1 VSRHVAV
8 AIHVTDVAAVVA
20 VEDVVVVT
28 TVEFLNRKP
37 SDHADLSSSF
47 IITRTF
53 TTFVPDVHSRRTF
66 PTFSTTYHTIFFLG
80 RFTYPRSALYISFW
94 LPIKGHHLPIFGVIF
109 FSI

>member
-1 VSRHVAV
+1 MSRQVAV

-53 TTFVPDVHSRRTF
+53 TTFVPDVRSRRLF
-66 PTFSTTYHTIFFLG
+66 PTNVPDVLYHLPHNIFFGKVYL
-80 RFTYPRSALYISFW
+80 S
-94 LPIKGHHLPIFGVIF
+94 
-109 FSI
+109 

>member
-1 VSRHVAV
+1 MSRHVAV

-53 TTFVPDVHSRRTF
+53 TTFVPDVL
-66 PTFSTTYHTIFFLG
+66 YHLPHNIFFG
-80 RFTYPRSALYISFW
+80 EG
-94 LPIKGHHLPIFGVIF
+94 LPILDQPYIFLFGYL
-109 FSI
+109 

>member
-1 VSRHVAV
+1 MSRHVAV
-8 AIHVTDVAAVVA
+8 VVNVIDVAAVVA

-53 TTFVPDVHSRRTF
+53 TTNVPDERSRRSLP
-66 PTFSTTYHTIFFLG
+66 PTTQYYFGG

-109 FSI
+109 FSIYI